1 MTLVRFDTLSAP
13 PGGRTIGGRA
23 LHQEVTIGPAEVRSP
38 PTEVDTGPT
47 TVPELPRRRDE
58 AVTAL
63 YRAQYGSLI
72 RLAILLVDDIG
83 TAEDVVQDAFASLH
97 RRWFMLRDKNNA
109 LFYLRAA
116 VANGARDRLRHRRVA
131 RQRDVEEPRP
141 QSSPEEVALVHEQSR
156 EVLSRL
162 ARLPMRQRQVLVL
175 LYFQDYSE
183 GEIAATLQI
192 SRGSVKAHAHRGL
205 ARLEAELGGTR

>member
-1 MTLVRFDTLSAP
+1 MTIRAAGV
-13 PGGRTIGGRA
+13 RA
-23 LHQEVTIGPAEVRSP
+23 LPREVAS
-38 PTEVDTGPT
+38 GPT
-47 TVPELPRRRDE
+47 TLTELPSRRDE

-63 YRAQYGSLI
+63 YRAQYGSLV
-72 RLAILLVDDIG
+72 RLAVLLVDDMG

-131 RQRDVEEPRP
+131 RQRDVEEP
-141 QSSPEEVALVHEQSR
+141 QEESSAEAVALVHEETR
-156 EVLSRL
+156 DILARL
-162 ARLPMRQRQVLVL
+162 AQLPMRQRQVLVL
-175 LYFQDYSE
+175 RYFQDYSE
-183 GEIAATLQI
+183 AEIAATLRI